1 MRPRP
6 LAMSTPGGTIPGQ
19 PPVDP
24 PKPVNPEPAHQQ
36 PKDPEKDHKPE
47 PDAGHSEHPK
57 Q

>member
-6 LAMSTPGGTIPGQ
+6 LAMNTPGGTIPGQ